1 MRVTALELTDFRS
14 YATARLVVPTG
25 VVVLLG
31 QNGQGKTNVVEAI
44 HLIST
49 LGSHRVASDAPMV
62 REGAERAVVRAL
74 VQRQGREISLDLE
87 VNPGRA
93 NRARIAG
100 GTHTR
105 ARELLG
111 VLRTVMFSPEDLAL
125 VRGEP
130 TGRRRYLDDLLV
142 QLAPRLASVRSDYE
156 RVLKQ
161 RSSLLR
167 SGRQA
172 SRRGGVDPSVLAAW
186 DEQLI
191 AVGAQLMAARIEV
204 VERLR
209 DPVATTYRE
218 MSGTHDECSIQYL
231 VEEGRAWGVLAAA
244 APAGVAEVGALE
256 GGLPE
261 GGRSHDVVKD
271 SDLLLAACREH
282 LQKELV
288 SRQQDEIERGVT
300 LVGPQRHDLALTL
313 TGLPA
318 KSHASHGESWSVA
331 LALKLACLTLLRE
344 DDDPVLI
351 LDDVFAEL
359 DVGRRRRLIEV
370 VRGVEQVFVT
380 AAVAEDVPAELVG
393 TTFQVTKGQVVP
405 A

>member
-14 YATARLVVPTG
+14 YAAARLEVPTG
-25 VVVLLG
+25 VVILLG

-44 HLIST
+44 HLLST

-100 GTHTR
+100 GNHTR

-111 VLRTVMFSPEDLAL
+111 VLRTVMFAPEDLAL
-125 VRGEP
+125 VRGDP

-142 QLAPRLASVRSDYE
+142 QLAPRLASVRSDYD

-167 SGRQA
+167 TGRQA
-172 SRRGGVDPSVLAAW
+172 SRRAGVDTSVLEAW
-186 DEQLI
+186 DDQLV
-191 AVGAQLMAARIEV
+191 AVGAQLMAARIELV
-204 VERLR
+204 ARLR
-209 DPVATTYRE
+209 EPVAVTYRE
-218 MSGTHDECSIQYL
+218 VSGTDDDCSVQYL
-231 VEEGRAWGVLAAA
+231 VEDGRVWA
-244 APAGVAEVGALE
+244 APTEGPAGGAPEVGSQE
-256 GGLPE
+256 GLPSSE
-261 GGRSHDVVKD
+261 PAMDG
-271 SDLLLAACREH
+271 DLLLVACQEH
-282 LQKELV
+282 LRGELV
-288 SRQQDEIERGVT
+288 SRQRDELDRGVT

-313 TGLPA
+313 AHLPA

-359 DVGRRRRLIEV
+359 DAGRRRRLIEV

-380 AAVAEDVPAELVG
+380 AAVAEDVPTELRG
-393 TTFQVTKGQVVP
+393 TTFRVTKGQVVP